1 MKRFLIY
8 ASFAFSLAGC
18 GVSNIAG
25 SGIDPDFS
33 TDWKKIDQSEL
44 EDFKDSNGQ
53 NSLFLDLNNVGTWS
67 SGTKVVFIKPKDCYY
82 DEDNNNRFYQ
92 SCKWM
97 AELKDIRGTQVC
109 INVSGYKNYDGSLGY
124 NLNDADCRWKNEING

>member
-1 MKRFLIY
+1 MQIPTSPNQNFPSSKP
-8 ASFAFSLAGC
+8 ANVAGTQP
-18 GVSNIAG
+18 
-25 SGIDPDFS
+25 DPQDK
-33 TDWKKIDQSEL
+33 DL
-44 EDFKDSNGQ
+44 PFK
-53 NSLFLDLNNVGTWS
+53 V
-67 SGTKVVFIKPKDCYY
+67 
-82 DEDNNNRFYQ
+82 FYQ